1 MRSSVCWKLWVRF
14 AEGVEVLE
22 MPEAI
27 RCALFYMPL
36 EAMEGRLPSLEVQE
50 VQRCGGWVRFAGG
63 VEVLEMPEA
72 IRCALLC
79 MPLEAKEGRLPSL
92 EGQRCSDVR
101 VASVRWR
108 CRNDT
113 LRVSAAREG
122 RGRDY

>member
-1 MRSSVCWKLWVRF
+1 MPLEVPEVQRCGGWVRF

-27 RCALFYMPL
+27 RCAILCMLL
-36 EAMEGRLPSLEVQE
+36 EAMEGRLSLGG

-79 MPLEAKEGRLPSL
+79 M
-92 EGQRCSDVR
+92 
-101 VASVRWR
+101 RWR
-108 CRNDT
+108 LWRVGS
-113 LRVSAAREG
+113 LRWRARGAAM
-122 RGRDY
+122 